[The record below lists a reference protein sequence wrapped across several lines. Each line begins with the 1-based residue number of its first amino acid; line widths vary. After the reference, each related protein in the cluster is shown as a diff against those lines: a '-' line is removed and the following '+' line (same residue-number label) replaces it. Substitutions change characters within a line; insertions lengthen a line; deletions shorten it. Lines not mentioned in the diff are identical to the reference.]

1 MSVRDVLVSIQP
13 LEGGWRMDCSAGLE
27 PIVFGSGAKAEA
39 QAHALARKLARA
51 GADARVEVH
60 DRGHRLVGT
69 TRYFAD
75 G

>member
-1 MSVRDVLVSIQP
+1 
-13 LEGGWRMDCSAGLE
+13 MDCSAGLE
-27 PIVFGSGAKAEA
+27 PIVFASGAKAEA
-39 QAHALARKLARA
+39 QAHTLPRKLARA

-60 DRGHRLVGT
+60 DRRRRLVGT